1 MRKIFKYK
9 ILYWFGILL
18 SVLSFLLIDMKNLLR
33 GQEIAKYSI
42 GILLDLV
49 LFFICL
55 DKISDKK

>member
-33 GQEIAKYSI
+33 GQEIAKSSI